1 MLIVDFVFAV
11 SQGDFFG
18 SKICQG
24 AHAYFEAT
32 IFGAH
37 PPAYYT
43 PGLLPVRTLGSERLT
58 STCYPLWTLPGGR
71 NVTSKC

>member
-1 MLIVDFVFAV
+1 MLIVDFIFAV

-24 AHAYFEAT
+24 AHVYLEAT
-32 IFGAH
+32 IFDAH
-37 PPAYYT
+37 ASARHT
-43 PGLLPVRTLGSERLT
+43 SGLLPVRTLGSVCLT
-58 STCYPLWTLPGGR
+58 SMCYPLRTLPGGR